1 MYFYHILFFYL
12 KAYFLM
18 TYELN
23 IYKTDE
29 SPGIF
34 RKFGK
39 YNLSFLF
46 TYSNSSDTCESKL
59 QSILSSIFSHFYGM
73 ALNFLNNELKLFY
86 FSSCYEGSS
95 EYLYFIFSICVANY
109 FLQIMKNFYL
119 RLLKN
124 NYFKL
129 IEKLHGQFRIFPYLM

>member
-1 MYFYHILFFYL
+1 
-12 KAYFLM
+12 M
-18 TYELN
+18 TCELN
-23 IYKTDE
+23 VYKTDE

-34 RKFGK
+34 RKFEN

-59 QSILSSIFSHFYGM
+59 QSILSSIFSHFHRVWCEAHVKCYGM
-73 ALNFLNNELKLFY
+73 ALNFFNNELKPFY

-95 EYLYFIFSICVANY
+95 VYSIFSICVANY

-119 RLLKN
+119 RL
-124 NYFKL
+124 
-129 IEKLHGQFRIFPYLM
+129 

>member
-1 MYFYHILFFYL
+1 M
-12 KAYFLM
+12 
-18 TYELN
+18 
-23 IYKTDE
+23 
-29 SPGIF
+29 SSIF
-34 RKFGK
+34 IEQMNHQEFSERQFEK

-46 TYSNSSDTCESKL
+46 TYSNSSDTCESKQ
-59 QSILSSIFSHFYGM
+59 QSILSSIFSHFHKSLVRHM
-73 ALNFLNNELKLFY
+73 WNAIEWHLISFNNELKPFY

-109 FLQIMKNFYL
+109 FLQILKNFSL

>member
-1 MYFYHILFFYL
+1 MSSIFIKQMNHQEFSESLESITLVFFLRIQIPVIPVNQNYRAFYH
-12 KAYFLM
+12 
-18 TYELN
+18 
-23 IYKTDE
+23 
-29 SPGIF
+29 
-34 RKFGK
+34 
-39 YNLSFLF
+39 
-46 TYSNSSDTCESKL
+46 
-59 QSILSSIFSHFYGM
+59 IFSHFYGM